1 MTNIMPKLNN
11 VENSENYTI
20 EQKFSKERLQFSRA
34 TDGSMYLPG
43 PILLIYA
50 VSK

>member
-20 EQKFSKERLQFSRA
+20 EQKILNERLQFA
-34 TDGSMYLPG
+34 QTMDGSMYLPG
-43 PILLIYA
+43 LILLKYA